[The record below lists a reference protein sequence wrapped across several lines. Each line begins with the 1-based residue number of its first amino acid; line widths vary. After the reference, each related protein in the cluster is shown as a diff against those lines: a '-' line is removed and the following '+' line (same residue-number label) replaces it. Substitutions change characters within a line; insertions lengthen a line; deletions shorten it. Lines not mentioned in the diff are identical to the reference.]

1 MSTATHSIIETIRTA
16 TEARDA
22 AGLARLYADDAEV
35 SIIDRTT
42 PPGSP
47 RILHGKSE
55 VVPYLEDTC
64 SREMTHEVGDL
75 VEGERSVAH
84 TVRCRYQ
91 DGTSVLCMTIAELDG
106 GLIARQTIVQ
116 AWDE

>member
-1 MSTATHSIIETIRTA
+1 MSTSTHSVIESIRTA

-22 AGLARLYADDAEV
+22 AGLARLYADHAEV

-42 PPGSP
+42 PPSSP
-47 RILHGKSE
+47 RVLHGKGE
-55 VVPYLEDTC
+55 VVAYLEDTC
-64 SREMTHEVGDL
+64 SREMTHEVRDL

-84 TVRCRYQ
+84 TVRCLYP
-91 DGTSVLCMTIAELDG
+91 DGTRVLCMTIAELDD

-116 AWDE
+116 AWDA